1 MNKKTDVFLEIEKYA
16 GQRQKEKFVR
26 YLVICR
32 GREYP
37 VNHKVPNDW
46 KEDEG
51 VKKEEN
57 VALLRLVH
65 QCAHRLSA
73 SEKYRGQGRLLNLLR
88 ERGTLTQRELIELTG
103 RRSATLS
110 EQLEKME
117 KSGYLTRQKNQQDRR
132 NVDVTLTDLG
142 REAALE
148 ARADRERRAEVFDGL
163 TPREREEL
171 TALLEKLLALCEAR
185 EAGGGEGRP

>member
-1 MNKKTDVFLEIEKYA
+1 M
-16 GQRQKEKFVR
+16 
-26 YLVICR
+26 
-32 GREYP
+32 
-37 VNHKVPNDW
+37 
-46 KEDEG
+46 
-51 VKKEEN
+51 KKEEN
-57 VALLRLVH
+57 VTLLRLVH

-148 ARADRERRAEVFDGL
+148 ARADRERRAGVFDGL